1 MINRPFITDWHFLK
15 TMVFIRDVEV
25 ASSNLVTPMKLEALC
40 EGGYPPSN
48 RASFHRRDHHARR
61 PQPSSPRRDHHARFS
76 YHTGILIV
84 PISFDIHFNIL
95 FTDPTVDQ
103 FFFSHIKNSMNNCS
117 EVFIP
122 VRMICPKRLINLR
135 YLIQDFSF

>member
-1 MINRPFITDWHFLK
+1 MWLSLVERY
-15 TMVFIRDVEV
+15 VRDVEV

-61 PQPSSPRRDHHARFS
+61 TLLAFLRAARASFSRRDHHARFS